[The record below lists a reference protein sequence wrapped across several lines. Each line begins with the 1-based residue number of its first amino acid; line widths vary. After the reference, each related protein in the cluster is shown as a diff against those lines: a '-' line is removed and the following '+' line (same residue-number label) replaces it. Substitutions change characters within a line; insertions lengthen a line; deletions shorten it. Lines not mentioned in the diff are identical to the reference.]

1 MTLSEID
8 YILDHKSFITTHLQD
23 DPFQLALK
31 YGSDPLKKLLI
42 AQIQA
47 RQKIRK
53 KLPEWYEN
61 HELVFPSTLSLEQ
74 ASSQA
79 TAQLKAR
86 LISGNIL
93 LDITCGLG
101 VDCFYLSSSFEKT
114 TYVERDADI
123 YNATHHNFSK
133 LGAPIQTIHADGL
146 EILQSSNADV
156 VYVDP
161 YRRDEAK
168 NKVVALSECLPDV
181 TGILDLLTK
190 SERTALI
197 KASPMLDLNL
207 AVEQL
212 QFVKEIWVISHRNDC
227 KEVVFLLNRKA
238 ENITVKTF
246 DLYPESENLFQFQ
259 WEDRSK
265 FKPAT
270 GDVEAYIY
278 EPNAS
283 VLKSGGQDI
292 LASELNLAKL
302 HPNSNFFTSA
312 HYQSSY
318 PGKVFKVLK
327 QLKPFDKSLKKGR
340 YNVISRNF
348 PDKANEIEKKL
359 KLKSSDQDYLI
370 ATRLPDGSLTFIMAQ
385 LLATAK

>member
-1 MTLSEID
+1 MTQSQID
-8 YILDHKSFITTHLQD
+8 YILAHKSFITTHLQD

-31 YGSDPLKKLLI
+31 YGSDPLQKLLI

-53 KLPEWYEN
+53 KLPEWYAN
-61 HELVFPSTLSLEQ
+61 PELIFPTTLSLEQ

-86 LISGNIL
+86 LISGNTL
-93 LDITCGLG
+93 LDITGGLG

-123 YNATHHNFSK
+123 YHATRHNFLK
-133 LGAPIQTIHADGL
+133 LGVPIHTIHADGL
-146 EILQSSNADV
+146 EALRNSEADV

-161 YRRDEAK
+161 YRRDEAE

-190 SERTALI
+190 SGRTALI

-212 QFVKEIWVISHRNDC
+212 KFVKEIWVISHRNDC

-246 DLYPESENLFQFQ
+246 DIYPESENLFQFQ
-259 WEDRSK
+259 WEDRAK

-270 GDVEAYIY
+270 GEVESYLY

-292 LASELNLAKL
+292 LAGELNLAKL

-348 PDKANEIEKKL
+348 PEKANEIEKKL

-370 ATRLPDGSLTFIMAQ
+370 ATRLQDGSLTFIMAQ